1 MSAICLIVLKEPN
14 LEFDEFNELSKKLVR
29 FAVDNNLAVFFQN
42 SYFPDLFSKDNFNQF
57 FFMSDSFL
65 YQNCDFLTTEGIGYK
80 GVDIF
85 RKEFMN
91 KFGFFNTIFSIV
103 FNYVKSFDVY
113 ITGGGVSTL
122 EDFDIMQTTESDFL
136 QDLFKCIL
144 DRSDEYAYGF
154 PTIKFEVSRY
164 SDKS

>member
-14 LEFDEFNELSKKLVR
+14 LEFDDFNELSKKLVR

-85 RKEFMN
+85 GTLFFDREFQY
-91 KFGFFNTIFSIV
+91 KFMTRFFHKYSYLLIVSLTITC
-103 FNYVKSFDVY
+103 NY
-113 ITGGGVSTL
+113 L
-122 EDFDIMQTTESDFL
+122 EKWCGNREN
-136 QDLFKCIL
+136 
-144 DRSDEYAYGF
+144 
-154 PTIKFEVSRY
+154 
-164 SDKS
+164 